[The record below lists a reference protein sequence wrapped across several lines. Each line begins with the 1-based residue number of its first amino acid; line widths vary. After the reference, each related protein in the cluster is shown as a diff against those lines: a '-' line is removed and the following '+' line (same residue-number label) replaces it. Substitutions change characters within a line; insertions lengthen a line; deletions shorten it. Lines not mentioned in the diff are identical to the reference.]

1 MLMLS
6 IRSSLTWFVLDLN
19 VTPFVVL
26 RGFSGIP
33 IHLSLDIEGMTHGE
47 AVHLVGPRAPEV
59 GPTCAVSTSEYA
71 GGCVGRMTHVFSP
84 SGCTTIS
91 RPDSFSSTDL
101 TRYGS
106 VCFLR
111 FTSST
116 PLRCRVAHAI
126 LHPVR
131 RTLSMYRPENQMR
144 RLGYFCLRLFI

>member
-6 IRSSLTWFVLDLN
+6 IRPSLTWFVLDLN

-26 RGFSGIP
+26 REFSGIP
-33 IHLSLDIEGMTHGE
+33 IHFFLDIEGMTHGD
-47 AVHLVGPRAPEV
+47 AVQLVGPRAPEV

-101 TRYGS
+101 TRYGFS
-106 VCFLR
+106 MFPAIYLFHASTAGSHTR
-111 FTSST
+111 SSIQCVVHSLCT
-116 PLRCRVAHAI
+116 DPKIKCVD
-126 LHPVR
+126 
-131 RTLSMYRPENQMR
+131 
-144 RLGYFCLRLFI
+144 